1 MRKNFLIMFSII
13 LIMFVSITIC
23 FADNPVVQTIYTA
36 DPFPMVYN
44 GICYLYT
51 DHDEDVTV
59 NNFYTMN
66 DWKCY
71 TSTDMVNWTDHGT
84 VLSYK
89 SFSWAQGDAWAGQC
103 IYRNGKFYMYVPMTR
118 ANSGGA
124 RVIGVAVSD
133 SPTGPFTDA
142 LGKPLITNNGAQDID
157 PTVFIDDNGQAYL
170 YWGNG
175 NLYYVKLN
183 QDMISY
189 SGGVVQ
195 VSPKP
200 SSFIEG
206 PWLYKRNNLY
216 YMIYAGMES
225 GSENIAYAT
234 STSPTGPWTSRGV
247 IMPTQGNSFTN
258 HPAVCDYM
266 GNSYFFY
273 HNAALP
279 GGGSYKRSVC
289 AEPLKYNAD
298 GTIQSMTMTT
308 TGLPQVGSLNPYGQN
323 EAETICWESGVETEK
338 CSEGGMDVCNI
349 ENGDYIK
356 VKGVDFG
363 TGATSFEARVASA
376 TSGGNIEIRLDS
388 PTGTLVGTCA
398 VSGTGGWQT
407 WVTKSFTINGANGK
421 HDLYFKFT
429 GGSGYLFNFNWW
441 NFYGSDIPTPT
452 PTPVTPTPTTITQSA
467 FSQIEAE
474 SYNSQS
480 GIQTESCGEGGQNI
494 GYIENGDYVVYNN
507 IDFGSGATSFQA
519 RVASATS
526 GGNIELRL
534 DSTTG
539 TLIGT
544 CSVTGTGGW
553 QTWTTSTCSVSE
565 ITGMHNLILRFTG
578 ESGYLFNINWFQFI
592 SASVTLTPT
601 PVWTSTPVM
610 TPTPTPT
617 VSVTPT
623 PSPTPT
629 STTSPMVTP
638 TPTPGTP
645 GAIKVQFYNQSKTDP
660 SNQLYLNFQLVNTG
674 SSAVTLSNV
683 KIRYWYTEDGT
694 QMESFWC
701 DYSPVGS
708 SNVTGTFVT
717 MGTAKTGADT
727 YLEIGFTSGAGSLNP
742 GTSTQVQCRC
752 AKNDWSNYTQSND
765 YSFNSSASSYV
776 DWTKATGYVS
786 GSLQW
791 GTEP

>member
-1 MRKNFLIMFSII
+1 MFSII

-216 YMIYAGMES
+216 YMVYAGMGS

-407 WVTKSFTINGANGK
+407 WVTKSCTINGANGK

-429 GGSGYLFNFNWW
+429 GGSGNLFNFNWW

-452 PTPVTPTPTTITQSA
+452 PTPVTPTPTPTATTQSA

-474 SYNSQS
+474 SFATQS
-480 GIQTESCGEGGQNI
+480 GIQTESCDEGGQNI
-494 GYIENGDYVVYNN
+494 GYIENGDYAVYNN

-519 RVASATS
+519 RTASNAS
-526 GGNIELRL
+526 GGNIEIRL
-534 DSTTG
+534 DSTSG
-539 TLIGT
+539 TLLGT
-544 CSVTGTGGW
+544 CSVAGTGGW
-553 QTWTTSTCSVSE
+553 QTWVNSTCNVIGASG
-565 ITGMHNLILRFTG
+565 THNLYLKFTG
-578 ESGYLFNINWFQFI
+578 GSGYLFNINWFKF
-592 SASVTLTPT
+592 
-601 PVWTSTPVM
+601 TSGIV

-617 VSVTPT
+617 
-623 PSPTPT
+623 PT
-629 STTSPMVTP
+629 SVVTP
-638 TPTPGTP
+638 TPTPVRTPTPVVTSTPVVTPTPTSGTGNYIVVYTIQNDWGS
-645 GAIKVQFYNQSKTDP
+645 GATVD
-660 SNQLYLNFQLVNTG
+660 
-674 SSAVTLSNV
+674 V
-683 KIRYWYTEDGT
+683 KIINNTTTAVNGWTLAFTFPGNQTITNMWNAAYTQNGASVTVKDAGYNAGIPANGGSVNFGFNLNYSGT
-694 QMESFWC
+694 NAKPLSFTL
-701 DYSPVGS
+701 
-708 SNVTGTFVT
+708 N
-717 MGTAKTGADT
+717 GTAC
-727 YLEIGFTSGAGSLNP
+727 E
-742 GTSTQVQCRC
+742 VQ
-752 AKNDWSNYTQSND
+752 
-765 YSFNSSASSYV
+765 
-776 DWTKATGYVS
+776 
-786 GSLQW
+786 
-791 GTEP
+791 